1 MKGVC
6 VFLALVGFGA
16 SVHAEHPACAGL
28 RDRIAVIDSQARH
41 RSTQYLT
48 DSRREAQKQLRALG
62 CSEMRPVRMR

>member
-1 MKGVC
+1 MKGLW

-16 SVHAEHPACAGL
+16 SVHAEHPSCEGL
-28 RDRIAVIDSQARH
+28 RERVAAIDAQARH

-48 DSRREAQKQLRALG
+48 DSRRETLKQLRALG